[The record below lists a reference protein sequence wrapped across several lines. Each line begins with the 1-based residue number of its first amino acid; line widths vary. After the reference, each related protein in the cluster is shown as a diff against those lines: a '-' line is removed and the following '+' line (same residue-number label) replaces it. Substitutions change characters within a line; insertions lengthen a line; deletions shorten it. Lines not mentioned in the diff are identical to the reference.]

1 MLDNV
6 VAYDDGGLDDLKS
19 SYVDAMALIER
30 LHRKILDVIKDE
42 FDRQGRTDI
51 NPVQAFLL
59 FNLGEG
65 QMSAGELKDRGAYL
79 GSNISYNIKKLADR
93 DFIYHEKSAKD
104 RRTVQISLTEKGRGV
119 AQIVDLLCARHVRS
133 VEKVGDVSRTDLESL
148 NKSLKRLERFWTDQI
163 LYQL

>member
-1 MLDNV
+1 MLDSV
-6 VAYDDGGLDDLKS
+6 SAYDDGELDNLKS
-19 SYVDAMALIER
+19 SYVDALALIER

-42 FDRQGRTDI
+42 FDREGRTDI

-93 DFIYHEKSAKD
+93 NFINHEKSIKD
-104 RRTVQISLTEKGRGV
+104 RRTIQISLTEKGREV
-119 AQIVDLLCARHVRS
+119 ARIVDDLCNRHVRS
-133 VEKVGDVSRTDLESL
+133 VEKVGDVSRDDFELM

-163 LYQL
+163 LYRL